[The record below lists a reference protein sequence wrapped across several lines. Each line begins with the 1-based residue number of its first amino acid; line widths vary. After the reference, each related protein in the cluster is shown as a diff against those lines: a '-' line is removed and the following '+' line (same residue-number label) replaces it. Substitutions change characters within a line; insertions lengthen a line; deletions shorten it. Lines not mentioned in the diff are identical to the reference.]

1 MTTTYVTCQMWSV
14 TALYGR
20 QIMFANYNDALQ
32 CAWQWEDECLDGIEI
47 ELVDIIGSDDFPF

>member
-1 MTTTYVTCQMWSV
+1 MWSV